1 MAAAE
6 AELKLGYWDIRGL
19 AQPIK
24 MALALGEVKYEYT
37 TYAVNENG
45 KDDNGNTKWDAS
57 EWHGDGGAK
66 KKLAETVDFINLP
79 YMVHG
84 DVSFAESIACL
95 TYAAELAGHHRNF
108 TDAQKAKALAF
119 AIQIQN
125 IRNKAV
131 GFFYGF
137 GGAAAYDGDDGAI
150 TKQYVKDIRAMFKP
164 FNKILD
170 GKSYLLGK
178 GICSADFHLAE
189 MIYQHYLLEKTI
201 FDDYPETED
210 EEGMPNNLKSYAKEF
225 FALEPIKAMEED
237 CKKNN
242 LAINNKMA
250 KWGQKFLDADLNF
263 GME

>member
-1 MAAAE
+1 MADAE
-6 AELKLGYWDIRGL
+6 KLRLGYWAIRGL

-24 MALALGEVKYEYT
+24 MALALGEVEYEYS
-37 TYAVNENG
+37 TYACYEDG
-45 KDDNGNTKWDAS
+45 KDENGNTKWDAS
-57 EWHGDGGAK
+57 EWHGGAK
-66 KKLAETVDFINLP
+66 VELAKQIDFCNLP

-95 TYAAELAGHHRNF
+95 TYAAELGGHHKNF

-170 GKSYLLGK
+170 GKKYLLGND
-178 GICSADFHLAE
+178 ICSADFHLAE

-201 FDDYPETED
+201 FDDFPGNDD
-210 EEGMPNNLKSYAKEF
+210 EEGMKDNLKNYAKEF
-225 FALEPIKAMEED
+225 FALQPIKAMEEE
-237 CKKNN
+237 CKEQN

-250 KWGQKFLDADLNF
+250 KWGQKFIDADLNF